1 MDGFDTLKLRKV
13 PVNLCLSVDILY
25 IVQPYF
31 IIIMGFILILSIL
44 SILFSLLLISYFY
57 YYIWVLLSVL
67 CYIIYEF
74 LSLFLKF

>member
-25 IVQPYF
+25 IMQPYF